1 MACRLPGANGLDAY
15 WRLLT
20 DGVDAIIDVPAERF
34 DVDALYDPA
43 PAVPGRVVSRW
54 GGFLDQV
61 DRFDAAFFGISP
73 REASR
78 MDPQQRVLLE
88 VAWEALEDGGQ
99 APDGLMGSD
108 TGVFVGVMNGDYRD
122 LVFGDPAEVDV
133 YAVTGCA
140 RSVVAGR
147 LSYAL
152 GLQGPSLELDTACS
166 SSLVA
171 VHMACQS
178 LRSGECGLALA
189 GGVNLVLGPSESIGY
204 SQARLLAADGRC
216 KFGDASADG
225 FVRSDGAGVVV
236 LKPLSVALAAGDPV
250 RAVIRGSAVNSDGN
264 TGHQLMTPSAAGQ
277 EAVVRSACAAAGVA
291 PGRLRYVE
299 AHGTGTR
306 VGDPVEISALGRV
319 LAEGREPGSR
329 CLVGSVKTNI
339 GHSEAAAGVAGLIK
353 VALCLEHGAVPAS
366 LHLREPNPEVPWAD
380 LPVAVPR
387 ELAPL
392 PDGPEPALAG
402 VSSLGISGTNAHVV
416 LEAAPRDLPAPDR
429 RPEPAEGS
437 HLLALSARSP
447 ESLAGL
453 ASAYRAALAGDSAPP
468 LRDVCHT
475 AGSRR
480 SHHDHRLALVASSL
494 EEAVAQLDA
503 DLAGQPLAGT
513 SAGRTAGRPRVA
525 FVYSGHGSQ
534 WPAMGGRLLERE
546 PVARAVLEQ
555 CDALVRARAG
565 WSLLDE
571 LTAGDGRLA
580 AGDVE
585 VVQPAVFA
593 VQLAL
598 TALWRSWGIEP
609 DAVAGHSMGE
619 VAAAH
624 VAGVLSLEDAV
635 SLICLRGR
643 LLAGVRGQSAM
654 AVVELSAEE
663 ADRAL
668 VAHGGRISVAA
679 GNGPAE
685 TVVAGPRDAVE
696 RLVNELREREVLA
709 RLVKV
714 DVASPS
720 PDVDRLL
727 PDLLAQLDGLRP
739 GPASVPWCSTVTG
752 DLLDGRECGP
762 DYWAR
767 NLREPVRFSAA
778 IGRLAA
784 DGHRVLLELSPH
796 PLLLPA
802 MQQGLDQ
809 LAGGLVLP
817 SMRRDEEPRDVLLP
831 SLGRLYTEGARVR
844 WEAVAGAG
852 ARVVRVP
859 TYRWHR
865 ERFWVDAPARP
876 AAPSVG
882 HPVLGP
888 SLELAQP
895 AGAHVWEADLEP
907 AMDHLLDHRVDG
919 AAVLAGTAYAE
930 LALAA
935 ASEVLGGPAIL
946 EGVEYREALPLPEAG
961 APPRL
966 QVAVAPDPAGGHT
979 FSILSRTGDEPSW
992 VLHATG
998 RVRAAEEPDAACGP
1012 AVAEVSAAAG
1022 RCIHEV
1028 PGSVFYRSHD
1038 ERGNGWGPAFR
1049 GVERVWR
1056 RPGEALALVQ
1066 APAAVEPSLDRW
1078 LFHPALLDACGQVL
1092 AAAGTDV
1099 PGAGPFVLRGIGRV
1113 NVRARPGPRLW
1124 SHAVVHSE
1132 GGLGMEGD
1140 VSVVNDRGELVARLE
1155 RMRFQRLE
1163 PRPARPAEDDVESWL
1178 YRPWWLPSLR
1188 DSAPPGAG
1196 PGAWI
1201 VLGDRRGVGDAL
1213 AAGLRARGEEC
1224 EVVMEPGDL
1233 DRQLAAAGDR
1243 GGRTL
1248 RGVVHLC
1255 ALDAG
1260 SPEEGG
1266 TGALEAA
1273 SDLVC
1278 ASALRVLRAL
1288 AERDGRALAER
1299 DGPGSPRLWLVTAG
1313 VHSPEPGGRV
1323 SVAQSSLWG
1332 LGRVA
1337 TQEHPELRPTL
1348 VDLPADPSEGDVE
1361 ELCRELCADPRE
1373 DQVVLTR
1380 GARLVARLARHA
1392 VDARSKLTL
1401 DPAGSC
1407 RLEIQ
1412 EPGIIDH
1419 LELRS
1424 APRRQPEAGEVEIEV
1439 HGAGLNYR
1447 DVLEAMG
1454 AYPGQPVGAAVLG
1467 WECAGRV
1474 VAVAPDAGD
1483 LRIGDEVLA
1492 IAHPGLAAHVTVP
1505 AALVVRRPASLT
1517 VEAAAGVPIAY
1528 VTAQHALR
1536 GLARVRPGE
1545 RVLIHSASGGVGTAA
1560 ILVGRDAGAEILA
1573 TAGTADK
1580 RAHLASLGVRHVFD
1594 SRSLDFVEG
1603 VLGATGGEGVDVVLN
1618 SLQGDAIAASLS
1630 LLRPYGRF
1638 LELGKRDILAG
1649 AQLGLRAFDRN
1660 LSFFA
1665 IDVVRM
1671 ARERPEETGAILR
1684 EVVARI
1690 AAGAIRP
1697 PAPATFPLSGAADAF
1712 RLVARARHVG
1722 KVVLAPPGAGA
1733 RAMGRTRMR
1742 QEGTYLVTGGLGG
1755 LGLEVA
1761 RWMVDRGARRVVLVG
1776 RTGLPENGSRPADDP
1791 RAAAVRRLE
1800 ELGATVRVAAVDV
1813 SEEDQLRSLLESL
1826 DADGWP
1832 PVAGVVHAAGVLAY
1846 RPLVDLTPAE
1856 LRAVMRPKVLGAWLL
1871 HSLLR
1876 DVPLDFFLLFSSA
1889 SGLLSSPLLGGYA
1902 AANAFLD
1909 ALAHD
1914 RRAQGLP
1921 ALSIDWGFWAG
1932 VGMAADH
1939 RRAEG
1944 RDLAPQGIGSFSV
1957 AQGLEVLDTL
1967 LAGSPPQVAAIAVD
1981 WHGWRRAHP
1990 MAAAAPFLS
1999 DLAASETAGATEP
2012 PAEPDTGV
2020 ALTREA
2026 LRDAPPG
2033 DRPPLLERYVL
2044 AQAVGVLGRPA
2055 SGLSP
2060 SSPLN
2065 RAGLD
2070 SLMALE
2076 LTNRVRAD
2084 LGVSVP
2090 VLSLLRGASVSELV
2104 AVVLELV
2111 HETPAAGGTPDREL
2125 AGAPD
2130 GGRQGWEEI
2139 RL

>member
-1 MACRLPGANGLDAY
+1 MTHAPAHPASPSEPIAIVGMACRLPGANSLDAY

-20 DGVDAIIDVPAERF
+20 DGVDAITDVPAERF
-34 DVDALYDPA
+34 DVDAFYDPA

-61 DRFDAAFFGISP
+61 DRFDAAFFGISH

-99 APDGLMGSD
+99 PPDGLMGSD

-122 LVFGDPAEVDV
+122 LVFGNPAEVDI

-178 LRSGECGLALA
+178 LRLGECGLALA

-264 TGHQLMTPSAAGQ
+264 TSDRLMTPSGAGQ

-291 PGRLRYVE
+291 PGQLRYVE
-299 AHGTGTR
+299 AHGTGTT

-319 LAEGREPGSR
+319 LAEGREPGRR

-353 VALCLEHGAVPAS
+353 VALCLEHRAVPAS

-387 ELAPL
+387 ELEPL

-402 VSSLGISGTNAHVV
+402 VSSMGISGTNAHVV

-429 RPEPAEGS
+429 GPESSEGS
-437 HLLALSARSP
+437 QLLALSARSP

-453 ASAYRAALAGDSAPP
+453 ASAYRAALADDSAPP

-513 SAGRTAGRPRVA
+513 SAGRTAGRPHVA

-534 WPAMGGRLLERE
+534 WPGMGRRLLERE

-598 TALWRSWGIEP
+598 TAVWRSWGIEP

-624 VAGVLSLEDAV
+624 VAGALSLEDAV
-635 SLICLRGR
+635 RLICLRSR

-654 AVVELSAEE
+654 AVVELSAEQ
-663 ADRAL
+663 AVRAL

-696 RLVNELREREVLA
+696 RLVDELCEREVVA

-714 DVASPS
+714 DVASHS

-727 PDLLAQLDGLRP
+727 PDLVAQLDGLRP

-752 DLLDGRECGP
+752 GLLDGRECGP

-852 ARVVRVP
+852 ARAVRVP

-865 ERFWVDAPARP
+865 ERFWVDAPARL
-876 AAPSVG
+876 ASTSVG

-907 AMDHLLDHRVDG
+907 AMDHLRDHRVEG
-919 AAVLAGTAYAE
+919 AAVLPGAAYVE

-935 ASEVLGGPAIL
+935 GADVLGGPAVL
-946 EGVEYREALPLPEAG
+946 EEVEYREALLLPEAG

-966 QVAVAPDPAGGHT
+966 QVAVVPDPAGGHT

-998 RVRAAEEPDAACGP
+998 RVRAAGEPDAASGP
-1012 AVAEVSAAAG
+1012 EVAEVSAAAG

-1028 PGSVFYRSHD
+1028 PGSAFYRSHD

-1066 APAAVEPSLDRW
+1066 APAAVEPCLDRW

-1113 NVRARPGPRLW
+1113 NVQARPGPRLW
-1124 SHAVVHSE
+1124 SHAVIHSE

-1140 VSVVNDRGELVARLE
+1140 VNVVNDRGELVARLE

-1188 DSAPPGAG
+1188 DSAPTDAG

-1213 AAGLRARGEEC
+1213 AAGLRARGEVC
-1224 EVVMEPGDL
+1224 DVVMEPGDL
-1233 DRQLAAAGDR
+1233 DRLLAAAGDR
-1243 GGRTL
+1243 GRTL

-1288 AERDGRALAER
+1288 TERDGRALAER

-1323 SVAQSSLWG
+1323 SVAQSPLWG

-1361 ELCRELCADPRE
+1361 ELCRELCADRRE
-1373 DQVVLTR
+1373 DQVVLAR

-1392 VDARSKLTL
+1392 VDARPKLAL
-1401 DPAGSC
+1401 DPAESC
-1407 RLEIQ
+1407 RLEIP

-1439 HGAGLNYR
+1439 HGAGLNFR

-1454 AYPGQPVGAAVLG
+1454 AYPGQPVGGAVLG

-1474 VAVAPDAGD
+1474 VAVGPDAGD
-1483 LRIGDEVLA
+1483 LRVGDEVLA

-1505 AALVVRRPASLT
+1505 AALAVRRPASLT

-1684 EVVARI
+1684 DVVARI

-1697 PAPATFPLSGAADAF
+1697 PAPATFPLSAAADAF

-1722 KVVLAPPGAGA
+1722 KLVLAPPGAGA

-1761 RWMVDRGARRVVLVG
+1761 RWMVDRGARRLVLIG

-1791 RAAAVRRLE
+1791 RPAAVRRLE

-1813 SEEDQLRSLLESL
+1813 SEEAQLRSLLESL

-1944 RDLAPQGIGSFSV
+1944 RDLAPRGIGSFSV

-1981 WHGWRRAHP
+1981 WHSWRRAHP

-1999 DLAASETAGATEP
+1999 DLAASETAGAPEP

-2020 ALTREA
+2020 ALTGEA
-2026 LRDAPPG
+2026 LRDAPP
-2033 DRPPLLERYVL
+2033 D
-2044 AQAVGVLGRPA
+2044 
-2055 SGLSP
+2055 
-2060 SSPLN
+2060 
-2065 RAGLD
+2065 
-2070 SLMALE
+2070 
-2076 LTNRVRAD
+2076 T
-2084 LGVSVP
+2084 
-2090 VLSLLRGASVSELV
+2090 
-2104 AVVLELV
+2104 
-2111 HETPAAGGTPDREL
+2111 GGTPDREL